1 MDGGFLVCAHACGFT
16 LCHKEGNLTPE
27 YFRLVGNM
35 VKGLQGKNDHDA
47 S

>member
-1 MDGGFLVCAHACGFT
+1 MDGGLFGVYACRWYHFVPET
-16 LCHKEGNLTPE
+16 ENLPPE

-35 VKGLQGKNDHDA
+35 VKGLQGKNDHNA